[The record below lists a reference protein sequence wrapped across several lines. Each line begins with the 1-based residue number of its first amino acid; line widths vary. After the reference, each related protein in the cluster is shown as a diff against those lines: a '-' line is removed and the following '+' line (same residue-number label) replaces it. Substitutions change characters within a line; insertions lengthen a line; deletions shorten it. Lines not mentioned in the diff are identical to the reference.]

1 MNILLTGG
9 AGYIGSHAAV
19 VLTNAGHRVV
29 ILDNFSNSYRSI
41 LERLAKIV
49 GKDIQCVEGDVRDTP
64 YLEKVL
70 KDYKIDAVMHF
81 AGKSLV
87 GESVEKPDLYHS
99 VNVDGTRI
107 LLDEMH
113 KQSITKIVFSSSAA
127 TYGEPKVVPI
137 LETSETI
144 PTNPYGATKLAI
156 DHMITAEA
164 AAHGISAASLRYFNV
179 AGALKAERG
188 WLAERH
194 NPETHLIPNVL
205 RSTTDNPVKI
215 FGTDWPTQDGTCIRD
230 YVHVIDLIDAHLKA
244 LNSLGKPGHEIY
256 NLGSGSGYSVREVVA
271 AASAATGHQIPF
283 IDSPRRAGDPA
294 VLIADISKAMTHLG
308 WEPTRDMNTMV
319 SDTLKSMA

>member
-1 MNILLTGG
+1 MRVLVTGG
-9 AGYIGSHAAV
+9 TGYIGSTAV
-19 VLTNAGHRVV
+19 EILLTQGIEVS
-29 ILDNFSNSYRSI
+29 ILDDCSMGHADTVPAGVRFIQGSLLN
-41 LERLAKIV
+41 V
-49 GKDIQCVEGDVRDTP
+49 GEVADALTGC
-64 YLEKVL
+64 
-70 KDYKIDAVMHF
+70 DAVMHF

-107 LLDEMH
+107 LLDQMR
-113 KQSITKIVFSSSAA
+113 KQAITKIVFSSSAA

-164 AAHGISAASLRYFNV
+164 KTQAISAASLRYFNV
-179 AGALKAERG
+179 AGSLKAQRG

-194 NPETHLIPNVL
+194 DPETHLIPNVL

-215 FGTDWPTQDGTCIRD
+215 FGTDWPTEDGTCIRD

-244 LNSLGKPGHEIY
+244 LHSLGKPGHEIY
-256 NLGSGSGYSVREVVA
+256 NLGSGSGYSVRQVVA
-271 AASAATGHQIPF
+271 AASAATGQQIPF

-294 VLIADISKAMTHLG
+294 VLIADIAKAKTHLG
-308 WEPTRDMNTMV
+308 WEPTRDMNAMV

>member
-1 MNILLTGG
+1 MRVLVTGG
-9 AGYIGSHAAV
+9 TGYIGSTAV
-19 VLTNAGHRVV
+19 EILLTQGFEIS
-29 ILDNFSNSYRSI
+29 ILDDCSMGH
-41 LERLAKIV
+41 ADTV
-49 GKDIQCVEGDVRDTP
+49 PAGVRFVQGSLLNVDEVAEALTGC
-64 YLEKVL
+64 
-70 KDYKIDAVMHF
+70 DAVMHF

-107 LLDEMH
+107 VLDEMR
-113 KQSITKIVFSSSAA
+113 KQKITKFVFSSSAA

-137 LETSETI
+137 IETSETN

-156 DHMITAEA
+156 DHMITAESA
-164 AAHGISAASLRYFNV
+164 AYGISAASLRYFNV
-179 AGALKAERG
+179 AGALKADRG

-215 FGTDWPTQDGTCIRD
+215 FGTDWPTADGTCIRD
-230 YVHVIDLIDAHLKA
+230 YVHVIDLIDAHIKA
-244 LNSLGKPGHEIY
+244 LNLLHSPGHEIY
-256 NLGSGSGYSVREVVA
+256 NLGSGSGYSVREVIA
-271 AASAATGHQIPF
+271 AASAAIGHQIPF

-294 VLIADISKAMTHLG
+294 ILIADISKAKTHLN
-308 WEPTRDMNTMV
+308 WEPTRNMNTMV

>member
-1 MNILLTGG
+1 MRVLVTGG
-9 AGYIGSHAAV
+9 TGYIGSTAV
-19 VLTNAGHRVV
+19 EILLTQGYEIS
-29 ILDNFSNSYRSI
+29 ILDDCSMGHADTVPAGVRF
-41 LERLAKIV
+41 
-49 GKDIQCVEGDVRDTP
+49 IQGTLLNPTDVAGALTGC
-64 YLEKVL
+64 
-70 KDYKIDAVMHF
+70 DAVMHF

-113 KQSITKIVFSSSAA
+113 RQSISRIVFSSSAA

-137 LETSETI
+137 LETSETV

-156 DHMITAEA
+156 DHMITQEA
-164 AAHGISAASLRYFNV
+164 KSQGISAASLRYFNV
-179 AGALKAERG
+179 AGALKAKRG

-194 NPETHLIPNVL
+194 DPETHLIPNVL
-205 RSTTDNPVKI
+205 RSTQDNPVKI
-215 FGTDWPTQDGTCIRD
+215 FGTDWPTADGTCIRD
-230 YVHVIDLIDAHLKA
+230 YVHVIDLIDAHIKA
-244 LNSLGKPGHEIY
+244 LESLEEPGHEIY

-294 VLIADISKAMTHLG
+294 VLIADISKAKAKLN
-308 WEPTRDMNTMV
+308 WEPTRDLNAMV
-319 SDTLKSMA
+319 SDAVESLA

>member
-1 MNILLTGG
+1 MRVLVTGG
-9 AGYIGSHAAV
+9 TGYIGSTAV
-19 VLTNAGHRVV
+19 EILLTQGYEIS
-29 ILDNFSNSYRSI
+29 ILDDCSMGHADTVPAGVRFIQGTLLNSSEVADA
-41 LERLAKIV
+41 LQ
-49 GKDIQCVEGDVRDTP
+49 GC
-64 YLEKVL
+64 
-70 KDYKIDAVMHF
+70 DAVMHF

-113 KQSITKIVFSSSAA
+113 KQSIKKIVFSSSAA

-137 LETSETI
+137 LETSETS

-164 AAHGISAASLRYFNV
+164 AARGISAASLRYFNV
-179 AGALKAERG
+179 AGALKAKRG

-194 NPETHLIPNVL
+194 NPETHLIPNIL
-205 RSTTDNPVKI
+205 RSSPDNPVKI
-215 FGTDWPTQDGTCIRD
+215 FGTDWPTADGTCIRD
-230 YVHVIDLIDAHLKA
+230 YVHVIDLIDAHIKA
-244 LNSLGKPGHEIY
+244 LKSLGAPGHEIY

-283 IDSPRRAGDPA
+283 VDSPRRAGDPA
-294 VLIADISKAMTHLG
+294 VLIADISKAKAKLD
-308 WEPTRDMNTMV
+308 WEPTRDLTAMV
-319 SDTLKSMA
+319 SDAVESLA

>member
-1 MNILLTGG
+1 MRVLVTGG
-9 AGYIGSHAAV
+9 TGYIGSTAV
-19 VLTNAGHRVV
+19 EILLTQGFEIS
-29 ILDNFSNSYRSI
+29 ILDDCSMGHADTVPS
-41 LERLAKIV
+41 
-49 GKDIQCVEGDVRDTP
+49 GVRFVNGSLLNVSEVAEALTGC
-64 YLEKVL
+64 
-70 KDYKIDAVMHF
+70 DAVMHF

-99 VNVDGTRI
+99 VNVNGTRI
-107 LLDEMH
+107 LLDEMR

-127 TYGEPKVVPI
+127 TYGEPKSVPI

-156 DHMITAEA
+156 DHMITSEA

-179 AGALKAERG
+179 AGALKAKRG

-215 FGTDWPTQDGTCIRD
+215 FGIDWPTEDGTCIRD

-271 AASAATGHQIPF
+271 AASSATGQQIPF

-294 VLIADISKAMTHLG
+294 VLIADISKAKTRLG

>member
-1 MNILLTGG
+1 MRVLVTGG
-9 AGYIGSHAAV
+9 TGYIGSTAV
-19 VLTNAGHRVV
+19 EILLTQGFDIS
-29 ILDNFSNSYRSI
+29 ILDDCSMGH
-41 LERLAKIV
+41 ADTV
-49 GKDIQCVEGDVRDTP
+49 PAGVRFVQGSLLNVDEVADALTGC
-64 YLEKVL
+64 
-70 KDYKIDAVMHF
+70 DAVMHF

-87 GESVEKPDLYHS
+87 GESVEKPDLYHL
-99 VNVDGTRI
+99 VNVDGTGI
-107 LLDEMH
+107 LLDQMR

-137 LETSETI
+137 LETSETN

-179 AGALKAERG
+179 AGALKADRG

-215 FGTDWPTQDGTCIRD
+215 FGTDWPTEDGTCIRD

-271 AASAATGHQIPF
+271 AASSATGQQIPF

-294 VLIADISKAMTHLG
+294 VLIADISKAKTRLG